1 MSRILIAVFAGI
13 IALTGCTSTKTAT
26 YSPSDVSA
34 VQEDLFDE
42 RVTVYTR
49 DGRTYSGYT
58 LRMDRDSTNWVND
71 QTGTLHVV
79 ATSEIDR
86 IVTGRKALR
95 GSWLGIKRGA
105 LVGATAG
112 IVFGAAFGDDLK
124 IPLSDDVTDAESRL
138 LWMLTGVAFGTPIAA
153 GFGGGIGMATGSRIE
168 VEFEEGVPASAGTR
182 MNSIRD
188 TTRLAPTGSD
198 AGL

>member
-1 MSRILIAVFAGI
+1 MSRTLILVFVGI
-13 IALTGCTSTKTAT
+13 LALTGCTTTQTAT
-26 YSPSDVSA
+26 YSPSDIRA

-42 RVTVYTR
+42 RVTVHTR

-112 IVFGAAFGDDLK
+112 IVFGVAFGDDLK

-138 LWMLTGVAFGTPIAA
+138 LWSLTGVTFGTPIAA

-168 VEFEEGVPASAGTR
+168 VEFEEGVPTSTGTR
-182 MNSIRD
+182 MNSRSD
-188 TTRLAPTGSD
+188 STRSAPRGSG